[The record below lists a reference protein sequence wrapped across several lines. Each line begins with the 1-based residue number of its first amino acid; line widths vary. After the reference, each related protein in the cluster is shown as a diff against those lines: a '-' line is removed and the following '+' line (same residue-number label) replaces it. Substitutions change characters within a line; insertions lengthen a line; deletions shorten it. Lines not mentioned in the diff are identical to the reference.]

1 MIHATPRVA
10 MLFSFPFKGE
20 AGMGMVSRLSRSHP
34 RFARV
39 RFAPPPLEGEG
50 LQMP

>member
-1 MIHATPRVA
+1 

-20 AGMGMVSRLSRSHP
+20 AGVGMVSRLPRPHP
-34 RFARV
+34 RFVRV

-50 LQMP
+50 FQMP